1 MTAELLEEI
10 KQMAD
15 ARLRVGDV
23 LASHCL
29 LLHTELKAAQEENER
44 LREKAKHTF
53 TLDQITETMQT
64 AIGVCTGYSPPMPQ
78 RQRTRCKRPPICPSC
93 RCNAVYIS
101 DAPSDSMLPELRPME
116 CLKCRHKWTAFFEQ
130 DEG

>member
-1 MTAELLEEI
+1 MTPTLLDEI
-10 KQMAD
+10 KELAE

-44 LREKAKHTF
+44 LREKAKHLF

-64 AIGVCTGYSPPMPQ
+64 AISVCTGYSPPTPQ

-116 CLKCRHKWTAFFEQ
+116 CLKCSHKWTAFFEQ
-130 DEG
+130 DEE

>member
-1 MTAELLEEI
+1 MTPELLEEI
-10 KQMAD
+10 KQLTEV
-15 ARLRVGDV
+15 RLRVGDV

-29 LLHTELKAAQEENER
+29 LLHMELRAAQEENER

-78 RQRTRCKRPPICPSC
+78 RQRTRCKPPPICPSC

-101 DAPSDSMLPELRPME
+101 PVSFDSLPEQRPME